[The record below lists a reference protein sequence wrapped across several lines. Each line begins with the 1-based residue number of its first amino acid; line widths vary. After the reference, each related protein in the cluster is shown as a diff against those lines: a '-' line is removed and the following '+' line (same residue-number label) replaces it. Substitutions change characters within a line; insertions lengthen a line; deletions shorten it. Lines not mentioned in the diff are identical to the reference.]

1 MQWLGPLAS
10 ELGTLL
16 FFVITGYKFQPS
28 NDSLYSKVSCDLRS
42 LPQLSSSRLS
52 LFLFQL
58 TTEDDEGQEYGLKYD
73 ESSTHNSAGVRSLGV
88 TDILDDDD
96 L

>member
-1 MQWLGPLAS
+1 MQWLGPCAS

-28 NDSLYSKVSCDLRS
+28 QDSFYSKVDILSPPDLLIIS
-42 LPQLSSSRLS
+42 PPPLVLQLSS
-52 LFLFQL
+52 
-58 TTEDDEGQEYGLKYD
+58 EDEEGKEYGLEYD
-73 ESSTHNSAGVRSLGV
+73 EGSSSPGTGGMRSLGM
-88 TDILDDDD
+88 TDILNDDD